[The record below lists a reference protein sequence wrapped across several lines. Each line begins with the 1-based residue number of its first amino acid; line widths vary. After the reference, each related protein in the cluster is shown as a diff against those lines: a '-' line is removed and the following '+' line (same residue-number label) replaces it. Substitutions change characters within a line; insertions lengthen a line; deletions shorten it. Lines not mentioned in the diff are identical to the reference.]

1 MLAQGPGA
9 PAADL
14 TPAYCQ
20 VKVGAVQRFA
30 ELVQRSEPDAGLA
43 EGALLIS
50 SAADPELDP
59 RPSLALLDE
68 FAEGVD
74 GLVSLCR
81 RLFVELGFRGDVRNY
96 HAPVNSLLHRVL
108 QRRRGMPIT
117 LSVVT
122 LEVARR
128 AHLQLEAIGMPAHF
142 LVRDPGSGLY
152 VDSFGATVLD
162 DAGCEALFREVN
174 GVGLEVPFGPDARP
188 VVGTREIL
196 GRILLNLAQTYRVN
210 AEPRNLE
217 WVMRMRMVIPGVP
230 AAEALQLARAVAAQG
245 RLREAAADLEARAEA
260 DPSLAEAFLPV
271 ARSLRARLN

>member
-1 MLAQGPGA
+1 
-9 PAADL
+9 
-14 TPAYCQ
+14 
-20 VKVGAVQRFA
+20 VNV
-30 ELVQRSEPDAGLA
+30 ELVQRFGELVQRPDSDVGLA
-43 EGALLIS
+43 EGALLIAS
-50 SAADPELDP
+50 GADPTLDP
-59 RPSLALLDE
+59 HSSLVMLDE
-68 FAEGVD
+68 FADGVD

-81 RLFVELGFRGDVRNY
+81 KLFVELGFHGDVRNY

-108 QRRRGMPIT
+108 ERRRGMPIT

-128 AHLQLEAIGMPAHF
+128 AGLPLEAIGMPAHF

-162 DAGCEALFREVN
+162 DAGCEALFREAS
-174 GVGLEVPFGPDARP
+174 GVGPEVPFGPELRP
-188 VVGTREIL
+188 VVGPREIL

-217 WVMRMRMVIPGVP
+217 WVMRMRLVVPGVP
-230 AAEALQLARAVAAQG
+230 PAEALQLARAVAAQG

-271 ARSLRARLN
+271 ARSLRAQLN